1 MSSKAPHPTDAD
13 TDPGKP
19 LTRYGWYPA
28 QPECQDEPEPA
39 AEPLSPSG
47 DAAKRHSVLRFGG
60 AVSGLF
66 GIPASVPT
74 VLTKLQKWGD
84 YESVGRQVLP
94 TKFIP
99 MKTPLSAEILN
110 SWSLP
115 SQPKHRLTVPEMVAQ
130 QAALG
135 RKVGLLLDLSNH
147 DCLYTDDIPP
157 WLTYR
162 HIQLVAKELPPPE
175 FVDTVVA
182 VANKFWEKHPDEYI
196 AVHCAYGFN
205 RTGFVV
211 CCYLIECCGLN
222 VEAALSAF
230 AESRPPGVKH
240 EQFRNEL
247 HRRYGNVMHGTVPH
261 GVYGSPDDN
270 SSFGYSPSCGSLDL
284 RDLIVGGAGSGSP
297 IPGLTRGSTFDCLL
311 GVHHH
316 SVAASGA
323 GGGSSSSPGVAH
335 RHSMDGHQTLTV
347 TMSSF
352 TAAEFR
358 GRSINSGLKQ
368 PLLQPAAAAATV
380 AAAGVQVHPHQQ
392 HQHPHSS
399 PQLPPCVATPPTQV
413 RQAQV
418 AARQQ
423 QLLQLQAGGH
433 ATPQKE
439 EHEQQ
444 QEQWAERRQSQEGG
458 GLRQSQGG
466 KYTSQQQQ
474 QQQQGWQQLEELG
487 CRQSNGVFRGQHGS
501 EVRWQDSDRRGLG
514 SGVAGGAQGSMSS
527 LASASAASAV
537 SASGESAASGEE
549 ARGSVMNRVDS
560 QQQLQQSCCGGG
572 SGGVDNES
580 LGVNDRAVLLALRQQ
595 ALAQLSGK
603 TIPEESDSSQS
614 TPCGCSSISLADGDS
629 TAGHCTPRQAQQGR
643 HSYKSLDAI
652 DWGRQTGRLKR
663 DCTIY
668 SVATASTFTTQKDL
682 SLRNGAHVKVIVE
695 QTEKNDQI
703 ISIESDVQAGRLLLH
718 WGVEGGKDYKGGW
731 RLPGASARPEGTVQY
746 KDRALQTP
754 FRLDTNGRARV
765 VLHLDGEEA
774 SDFLNFVLKAR
785 FGSDA
790 RVDQLPKDLCDKWAW
805 VRWDHAGRPE
815 RAGAAA
821 ANEYDRGVAE
831 MRELLARGRTL
842 DELWRVAEGKWKYS
856 DYRKKQQQQK
866 PANGNGNGVAA
877 LPRIPDDLLGV
888 QAYVLWE
895 RAGKPDGAD
904 FSGEARRVITEQL
917 QSGATLEEVG
927 APLGTP
933 KRNPLDMIKRSAPAP
948 VLSAERH
955 VVERPLD
962 FLVQRFAVDPST
974 RWRRTYPLGS
984 KAELLVVVRQENE
997 QSPVRVDLVTD
1008 TASNVVLHWGV
1019 CPPGSR
1025 EWTTPDDSL
1034 HPEGSVVM
1042 HKAVE
1047 TPFLNCDDDE
1057 CDVEIS
1063 GAKVPLQRITINLRP
1078 DHHVG
1083 AVTFV
1088 LRSSDSTMWYK
1099 DAGGNFVVPLP
1110 SKDEPVEAQ
1119 APDVA
1124 KDELSRSIV
1133 EAEVNSSQ
1141 WTLMHRFNKA
1151 ADLIYEVLN
1160 GYYEID
1166 VAAAM
1171 SRIFVWLRFS
1181 ATRHLTW
1188 QRNYNTQ
1195 PRILSAAQERLTNAI
1210 SNAHGRTSGE
1220 AQEWVRAMLTTVGRG
1235 GDGQKIRD
1243 EILHIMHR
1251 NHIPER
1257 KGLWMEEWH
1266 QKLHNNTTPDDVHI
1280 CEAYLAFLESG
1291 GNLGAYW
1298 RVLSDAGITRQRLE
1312 SFDRAITLEPEY
1324 YGDKRDALI
1333 RDFRN
1338 YLGILKAVHSGADL
1352 SASASAAGNRIPAG
1366 ARGWLAYV
1374 LSHVGDSQIL
1384 PLLEA
1389 CVEARTELAP
1399 ALTGNRELL
1408 YLDLALEDQV
1418 RQAAERGVGSA
1429 GFGAAAFMRPLLQN
1443 LCLSLGNNEEIC
1455 YCLKAWNE
1463 LPSSV
1468 RNGGRPSKE
1477 EALLAVSVV
1486 NRIRRAL
1493 AEISDRTVN
1502 RIGDISKAYGRAFGV
1517 ERWAYELFAEEV
1529 IRGGA
1534 AFAVS
1539 LVITAIEPMLRNAAA
1554 LGAWQVISP
1563 VEGTGIVE
1571 VITGL
1576 HEVQDK
1582 TYEQPTVLIA
1592 EQVTGEEEIPEGAV
1606 AVITPDAPDVLSH
1619 VSVRARN
1626 MRVLFATCHDEG
1638 PLKQLREARGK
1649 WLHLTPSASGAVTW
1663 SETSPPR
1670 QEDGAAAHSAVA
1682 KPTKGLKIEV
1692 PTWCGRWVV
1701 GMDEYRD
1708 GVVGAKSKNLA
1719 KLRGRLPANINLPA
1733 SVTLPFGCFEQVLEL
1748 PENKQLKQALAGI
1761 VARISGRQSSA
1772 ASGNVGGLL
1781 SGLGSLVGLGAGA
1794 KADAAPH
1801 SSPSRGAGQSPA
1813 ELLAQCRVLAMQV
1826 TVPRQVRDELEKAM
1840 RAAGIPPP
1848 ENEERW
1854 ALALDALRGV
1864 WASKYNDRAYY
1875 SLRKA
1880 GLDFDS
1886 VRMAVLV
1893 QRVVPAQYAFVI
1905 HTRNPSNNDEREV
1918 FCELVK
1924 GLGESLVSGMVPGS
1938 AVAFTA
1944 VKDEPGLKSP
1954 EVLCYASKSEAM
1966 FVRDSLI
1973 FRSDSNGED
1982 LEGYAG
1988 AGLYDS
1994 ITMDP
1999 TVLTKVDYMEDRLV
2013 QDPGF

>member
-1 MSSKAPHPTDAD
+1 MACPVRSSLLPVVQRPSC
-13 TDPGKP
+13 
-19 LTRYGWYPA
+19 RS
-28 QPECQDEPEPA
+28 A
-39 AEPLSPSG
+39 AEHSFSRSLSAAWSPKHILNLSPLS
-47 DAAKRHSVLRFGG
+47 
-60 AVSGLF
+60 
-66 GIPASVPT
+66 
-74 VLTKLQKWGD
+74 
-84 YESVGRQVLP
+84 GRQIVRLRRGC
-94 TKFIP
+94 T
-99 MKTPLSAEILN
+99 TSAI
-110 SWSLP
+110 
-115 SQPKHRLTVPEMVAQ
+115 
-130 QAALG
+130 
-135 RKVGLLLDLSNH
+135 
-147 DCLYTDDIPP
+147 
-157 WLTYR
+157 
-162 HIQLVAKELPPPE
+162 
-175 FVDTVVA
+175 
-182 VANKFWEKHPDEYI
+182 
-196 AVHCAYGFN
+196 
-205 RTGFVV
+205 
-211 CCYLIECCGLN
+211 
-222 VEAALSAF
+222 
-230 AESRPPGVKH
+230 
-240 EQFRNEL
+240 
-247 HRRYGNVMHGTVPH
+247 
-261 GVYGSPDDN
+261 
-270 SSFGYSPSCGSLDL
+270 
-284 RDLIVGGAGSGSP
+284 
-297 IPGLTRGSTFDCLL
+297 
-311 GVHHH
+311 
-316 SVAASGA
+316 
-323 GGGSSSSPGVAH
+323 
-335 RHSMDGHQTLTV
+335 
-347 TMSSF
+347 
-352 TAAEFR
+352 
-358 GRSINSGLKQ
+358 
-368 PLLQPAAAAATV
+368 
-380 AAAGVQVHPHQQ
+380 
-392 HQHPHSS
+392 
-399 PQLPPCVATPPTQV
+399 ATPT
-413 RQAQV
+413 
-418 AARQQ
+418 
-423 QLLQLQAGGH
+423 
-433 ATPQKE
+433 
-439 EHEQQ
+439 
-444 QEQWAERRQSQEGG
+444 
-458 GLRQSQGG
+458 
-466 KYTSQQQQ
+466 
-474 QQQQGWQQLEELG
+474 
-487 CRQSNGVFRGQHGS
+487 
-501 EVRWQDSDRRGLG
+501 
-514 SGVAGGAQGSMSS
+514 
-527 LASASAASAV
+527 
-537 SASGESAASGEE
+537 
-549 ARGSVMNRVDS
+549 
-560 QQQLQQSCCGGG
+560 
-572 SGGVDNES
+572 
-580 LGVNDRAVLLALRQQ
+580 
-595 ALAQLSGK
+595 
-603 TIPEESDSSQS
+603 
-614 TPCGCSSISLADGDS
+614 
-629 TAGHCTPRQAQQGR
+629 
-643 HSYKSLDAI
+643 
-652 DWGRQTGRLKR
+652 
-663 DCTIY
+663 
-668 SVATASTFTTQKDL
+668 TFTTQKDL

-718 WGVEGGKDYKGGW
+718 WGVEGGKNYKGGW

-774 SDFLNFVLKAR
+774 SDFFNFVLKD
-785 FGSDA
+785 DA
-790 RVDQLPKDLCDKWAW
+790 TNTWYDNNGTNFKVPLRPDATSAAPKVDQLPKDLCDKWAW

-815 RAGAAA
+815 RADAAA
-821 ANEYDRGVAE
+821 ASEYDRGVAE
-831 MRELLARGRTL
+831 MRELQARGRTL

-856 DYRKKQQQQK
+856 DYRKKVII
-866 PANGNGNGVAA
+866 PALGDATAPAAAAAAPPSNGNGSGSGNGAPAAA

-895 RAGKPDGAD
+895 HAGKPDGAD

-917 QSGATLEEVG
+917 QSGASLEEVARRLNYTLKEPSTPSASASPTPSGSRSSTPTSSMDGGPPPPPPG
-927 APLGTP
+927 AARTPAQVGTPLGTP

-948 VLSAERH
+948 VLSAERQR
-955 VVERPLD
+955 VERPLD
-962 FLVQRFAVDPST
+962 FLVQRFAVDRTT
-974 RWRRTYPLGS
+974 RWRRTFPLGS
-984 KAELLVVVRQENE
+984 KAELLAVVRQENE
-997 QSPVRVDLVTD
+997 QSPVRIDLVTD

-1025 EWTTPDDSL
+1025 DWVMPDDAI
-1034 HPEGSVVM
+1034 HPETSAVM

-1063 GAKVPLQRITINLRP
+1063 GAKVPLQRITINIP
-1078 DHHVG
+1078 PGHHLG

-1110 SKDEPVEAQ
+1110 SKDGEPVEPQ
-1119 APDVA
+1119 GPDVA
-1124 KDELSRSIV
+1124 KDELSRNII
-1133 EAEVNSSQ
+1133 EAEVNSTQ

-1151 ADLIYEVLN
+1151 ADLISEVLN

-1166 VAAAM
+1166 VSAAM
-1171 SRIFVWLRFS
+1171 SRIFTWLRYS

-1210 SNAHGRTSGE
+1210 ANAHGRTTGE

-1324 YGDKRDALI
+1324 YGDKREALI

-1352 SASASAAGNRIPAG
+1352 SASASAAGNRIPGG
-1366 ARGWLAYV
+1366 ARGYLAYV

-1399 ALTGNRELL
+1399 ALTGSRELL
-1408 YLDLALEDQV
+1408 YLDLALEDQA

-1443 LCLSLGNNEEIC
+1443 LCLSLGNNEELC

-1468 RNGGRPSKE
+1468 RNGGRPNKE
-1477 EALLAVSVV
+1477 EALLAVAVV

-1493 AEISDRTVN
+1493 AEISDRAVH

-1529 IRGGA
+1529 IRGGP

-1563 VEGTGIVE
+1563 VEATG
-1571 VITGL
+1571 VIDVVTGL

-1582 TYEQPTVLIA
+1582 TYDTPTVLIA
-1592 EQVTGEEEIPEGAV
+1592 EQVTGEEEIPEGVV

-1626 MRVLFATCHDEG
+1626 MRVLFATCHEEG
-1638 PLKQLREARGK
+1638 PLKQLKEARGK
-1649 WLHLTPSASGAVTW
+1649 WLRFTPSASGAVTW
-1663 SETSPPR
+1663 TETQPQR
-1670 QEDGAAAHSAVA
+1670 QDEGAAHASAA

-1692 PTWCGRWVV
+1692 PTWSGRWVV
-1701 GMDEYRD
+1701 GMDDYRD

-1719 KLRGRLPANINLPA
+1719 SLRGRLPSNIKLPA
-1733 SVTLPFGCFEQVLEL
+1733 SVTLPFGCFEQALEL
-1748 PENKQLKQALAGI
+1748 PENKHIKQALKETVG
-1761 VARISGRQSSA
+1761 RISGRGG
-1772 ASGNVGGLL
+1772 SGGAVGGLL
-1781 SGLGSLVGLGAGA
+1781 TGLGSLVGLGG
-1794 KADAAPH
+1794 KASGDASSSSGGH
-1801 SSPSRGAGQSPA
+1801 SSHPGRSPA
-1813 ELLAQCRVLAMQV
+1813 ELLAECRRLAMQV
-1826 TVPRQVRDELEKAM
+1826 VVPRQVRGELESAM

-1938 AVAFTA
+1938 AVAFKA
-1944 VKDEPGLKSP
+1944 VKDAGGLAAP

-1966 FVRDSLI
+1966 YVRDSLI

-1999 TVLTKVDYMEDRLV
+1999 SVLTKIDYMEDRLV
-2013 QDPGF
+2013 QDPGFRRDLLSRICRLGVDIEVALSSAQDVEGVVAPDGSITVVQTRPQV

>member
-1 MSSKAPHPTDAD
+1 MITD
-13 TDPGKP
+13 
-19 LTRYGWYPA
+19 
-28 QPECQDEPEPA
+28 
-39 AEPLSPSG
+39 
-47 DAAKRHSVLRFGG
+47 
-60 AVSGLF
+60 
-66 GIPASVPT
+66 
-74 VLTKLQKWGD
+74 
-84 YESVGRQVLP
+84 SVG
-94 TKFIP
+94 
-99 MKTPLSAEILN
+99 
-110 SWSLP
+110 
-115 SQPKHRLTVPEMVAQ
+115 
-130 QAALG
+130 
-135 RKVGLLLDLSNH
+135 
-147 DCLYTDDIPP
+147 
-157 WLTYR
+157 
-162 HIQLVAKELPPPE
+162 
-175 FVDTVVA
+175 
-182 VANKFWEKHPDEYI
+182 
-196 AVHCAYGFN
+196 
-205 RTGFVV
+205 
-211 CCYLIECCGLN
+211 
-222 VEAALSAF
+222 
-230 AESRPPGVKH
+230 
-240 EQFRNEL
+240 
-247 HRRYGNVMHGTVPH
+247 
-261 GVYGSPDDN
+261 
-270 SSFGYSPSCGSLDL
+270 L
-284 RDLIVGGAGSGSP
+284 R
-297 IPGLTRGSTFDCLL
+297 
-311 GVHHH
+311 
-316 SVAASGA
+316 
-323 GGGSSSSPGVAH
+323 PGVACPIRSSLLPKVH
-335 RHSMDGHQTLTV
+335 RPGCRR
-347 TMSSF
+347 
-352 TAAEFR
+352 AAE
-358 GRSINSGLKQ
+358 
-368 PLLQPAAAAATV
+368 
-380 AAAGVQVHPHQQ
+380 
-392 HQHPHSS
+392 
-399 PQLPPCVATPPTQV
+399 
-413 RQAQV
+413 
-418 AARQQ
+418 
-423 QLLQLQAGGH
+423 
-433 ATPQKE
+433 
-439 EHEQQ
+439 
-444 QEQWAERRQSQEGG
+444 
-458 GLRQSQGG
+458 
-466 KYTSQQQQ
+466 
-474 QQQQGWQQLEELG
+474 
-487 CRQSNGVFRGQHGS
+487 
-501 EVRWQDSDRRGLG
+501 
-514 SGVAGGAQGSMSS
+514 
-527 LASASAASAV
+527 
-537 SASGESAASGEE
+537 
-549 ARGSVMNRVDS
+549 
-560 QQQLQQSCCGGG
+560 QSCAT
-572 SGGVDNES
+572 S
-580 LGVNDRAVLLALRQQ
+580 LSAGWTTNRLL
-595 ALAQLSGK
+595 SVS
-603 TIPEESDSSQS
+603 PFN
-614 TPCGCSSISLADGDS
+614 
-629 TAGHCTPRQAQQGR
+629 
-643 HSYKSLDAI
+643 
-652 DWGRQTGRLKR
+652 GRQIVRLERK
-663 DCTIY
+663 CTT
-668 SVATASTFTTQKDL
+668 SAVATASTAFTTQKDL
-682 SLRNGAHVKVIVE
+682 SLRNGANVKVIVE
-695 QTEKNDQI
+695 QTENNDQI

-718 WGVEGGKDYKGGW
+718 WGVEGGKNYKGGW

-774 SDFLNFVLKAR
+774 SDFLNFVLKD
-785 FGSDA
+785 DA
-790 RVDQLPKDLCDKWAW
+790 TNTWYDNNGTNFKVPLRADATSAATRVDQLPKDLCDKWAW

-815 RAGAAA
+815 RAGGAA

-856 DYRKKQQQQK
+856 DYRKKVIIPALGEVTAPAVAPPPQQQKQQQQQ
-866 PANGNGNGVAA
+866 AESGNGNGGAAA

-888 QAYVLWE
+888 QAYILWE

-904 FSGEARRVITEQL
+904 FSGESRRVITEQL
-917 QSGATLEEVG
+917 QSGATLEEVARRLNYTPKTGSSGTTSNGSSQAPTPTSSMDGG
-927 APLGTP
+927 APVPAESRTVVQPAQVGTPLGTP
-933 KRNPLDMIKRSAPAP
+933 KRNPLDMIKRTKPAP
-948 VLSAERH
+948 VLSAVRD

-962 FLVQRFAVDPST
+962 FLVQRFAVDPTT

-984 KAELLVVVRQENE
+984 KAELLVVVRQEDE
-997 QSPVRVDLVTD
+997 KSPVRVDLVTD
-1008 TASNVVLHWGV
+1008 AASTVVLHWGV
-1019 CPPGSR
+1019 CQPGTR
-1025 EWTTPDDSL
+1025 DWAMPDDSL

-1063 GAKVPLQRITINLRP
+1063 GAKVPLQRITINLSP
-1078 DHHVG
+1078 DNRLG

-1110 SKDEPVEAQ
+1110 SKDGPVEVI
-1119 APDVA
+1119 APDVT
-1124 KDELSRSIV
+1124 KDELSRTIID
-1133 EAEVNSSQ
+1133 AEVNSSQ

-1151 ADLIYEVLN
+1151 ADLIAEVLN

-1166 VAAAM
+1166 VAAAL
-1171 SRIFVWLRFS
+1171 SRIFVWLRYS

-1210 SNAHGRTSGE
+1210 ANAHGRTSGE

-1291 GNLGAYW
+1291 GNLGVYW

-1352 SASASAAGNRIPAG
+1352 SASANAAGNRIPAG

-1374 LSHVGDSQIL
+1374 LSHLGDTQIL

-1399 ALTGNRELL
+1399 ALTGSRELL
-1408 YLDLALEDQV
+1408 YLDLALEDQA
-1418 RQAAERGVGSA
+1418 RQAAERGVGAA

-1468 RNGGRPSKE
+1468 RNGGRPNKE
-1477 EALLAVSVV
+1477 EALLAVAVI

-1493 AEISDRTVN
+1493 AEISDRAVN
-1502 RIGDISKAYGRAFGV
+1502 RIGDISKAYGRSFGV

-1529 IRGGA
+1529 IRGGP

-1539 LVITAIEPMLRNAAA
+1539 LVVTAIEPMLRNAAA

-1563 VEGTGIVE
+1563 VEATGV
-1571 VITGL
+1571 VDVVTGL

-1582 TYEQPTVLIA
+1582 TYDIPTVLIA

-1626 MRVLFATCHDEG
+1626 MRVLFATCHDEQ

-1649 WLHLTPSASGAVTW
+1649 WLHFTPSASGAVTW
-1663 SETSPPR
+1663 TETSAP
-1670 QEDGAAAHSAVA
+1670 QNNDEGAVAHAAAAR
-1682 KPTKGLKIEV
+1682 PTKGLKIEV

-1701 GMDEYRD
+1701 GMDEYKD

-1719 KLRGRLPANINLPA
+1719 KLRGRLPPKIHLPS
-1733 SVTLPFGCFEQVLEL
+1733 SVTLPFGCFEQALEL
-1748 PENKQLKQALAGI
+1748 PENKQLKQALSDT
-1761 VARISGRQSSA
+1761 VSRISVRA
-1772 ASGNVGGLL
+1772 ASSSSSPSSVVTGLL
-1781 SGLGSLVGLGAGA
+1781 TGLGSLVGLSGN
-1794 KADAAPH
+1794 
-1801 SSPSRGAGQSPA
+1801 GQGNTAHTNHSPA
-1813 ELLAQCRVLAMQV
+1813 ELLAECRRLAMQV
-1826 TVPRQVRDELEKAM
+1826 VVPRQVRDELEKAM

-1880 GLDFDS
+1880 GLDFNS

-1938 AVAFTA
+1938 AVAFKA
-1944 VKDEPGLKSP
+1944 VKDSAGLQSP

-1999 TVLTKVDYMEDRLV
+1999 SVLTKIDYMEDRLV
-2013 QDPGF
+2013 QDPGFRRDLMSRICRLGVDIEKALSSAQDVEGVVAPDGSITVVQTRPQV